1 MKAENCTYPWSA
13 FGFQLCAFHIL
24 CICSHGLML
33 CVSTQL
39 LLSMH
44 VCVYTA
50 DSKHACVLCGANHV
64 WLLLRC
70 AVSLSTSPSVATGSE
85 RQSTELP
92 DIWKSKNDSLL
103 RLDQFFT
110 LYEYFYWYTV
120 ALLTV
125 KRLSVLSATNEND
138 PSIIKNESDRELNG
152 PST

>member
-33 CVSTQL
+33 CVSTRL

-103 RLDQFFT
+103 RLDQCSLDLHIYIKGPCHFSH
-110 LYEYFYWYTV
+110 YM
-120 ALLTV
+120 
-125 KRLSVLSATNEND
+125 
-138 PSIIKNESDRELNG
+138 SISIGTPLPCLR
-152 PST
+152 